1 MAVKIAIEKPFD
13 VTLYGIPYI
22 FRTGDSDAMNNF
34 VNNDVNFSKYAI
46 IYFTQSKREEASDAT
61 IDESTQLSQLC

>member
-1 MAVKIAIEKPFD
+1 
-13 VTLYGIPYI
+13 
-22 FRTGDSDAMNNF
+22 MNNF

-61 IDESTQLSQLC
+61 IDESTQISQLC